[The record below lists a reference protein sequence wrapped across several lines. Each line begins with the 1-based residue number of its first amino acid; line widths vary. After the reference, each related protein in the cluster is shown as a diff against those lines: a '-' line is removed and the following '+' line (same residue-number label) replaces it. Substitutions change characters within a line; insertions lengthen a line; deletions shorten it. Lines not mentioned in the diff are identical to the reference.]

1 MILVTK
7 PKPNEVVTKF
17 LWYGA
22 IFRSEVGI
30 TVEKT
35 AAGSSQSWTAVK
47 FHNLLVPKAP
57 KQALLFMDGCQII
70 VVERR
75 IQSKNILF
83 GHLADFTPFYVHF
96 KACYQLLRT

>member
-35 AAGSSQSWTAVK
+35 AAGSSQSWTAVR

-75 IQSKNILF
+75 IQSKNIFLDI
-83 GHLADFTPFYVHF
+83 LPIS
-96 KACYQLLRT
+96 LLSMCTSKHVISY